1 MITDLSGISSESESV
16 EELHERRLS
25 LIMARVCALRSDFK
39 DQKNDGLD
47 FIKRGHAIDADFEDW
62 VNRLPCEFAYMTRK
76 SGKTD
81 DAFLDYYHV
90 YRDTW
95 TVTVWNLYR
104 CARILTHEVIMEYS
118 DSHSM
123 TSVSPK
129 AQRRKS
135 EVMIAQMTDEI
146 AATVPFGLKGDHV
159 GDDSSYTPNAVV
171 GIALLFPLYVV
182 ARVSQR
188 SSWTR
193 TWVIRQLEKIGR
205 ITGVQQNTILAK
217 VMREGYL

>member
-1 MITDLSGISSESESV
+1 MITDWSAISSESEPV
-16 EELHERRLS
+16 EELQERRLS

-47 FIKRGHAIDADFEDW
+47 LINRSHAIDADFEDW

-81 DAFLDYYHV
+81 DGFLDYYHV

-95 TVTVWNLYR
+95 TIAIWNLYR
-104 CARILTHEVIMEYS
+104 CARILTHEVIVECS
-118 DSHSM
+118 DSNSM

-135 EVMIAQMTDEI
+135 EVMIAQLSDEI
-146 AATVPFGLKGDHV
+146 AATVPFCLKGDHF
-159 GDDSSYTPNAVV
+159 GDSSSYTPNAVV
-171 GIALLFPLYVV
+171 GITLLWPLYVI
-182 ARVSQR
+182 AKVSQR
-188 SSWTR
+188 SSWKR
-193 TWVIRQLEKIGR
+193 TWAIRQLDKIGR
-205 ITGVQQNTILAK
+205 ITGVQQNTTIANALRGNI
-217 VMREGYL
+217 V